1 MALARS
7 GCGTAVKVRGRP
19 PSPALAALPAA
30 SFPLTPSAGASC
42 RSTMNQPAEHRMEH
56 SQGGR
61 ISSSGWAWAHRRAN
75 GAAGRPM
82 AARARVPLHHQ
93 CRRDGPD
100 GTRAAKGRE
109 AGGRISL
116 LWRLWMIQHV
126 LHVSVVFC
134 GSESSVH
141 AVGCV
146 WSMVPRTRRV
156 VCGSCKLAALDP
168 SVHIL
173 VYRYY

>member
-1 MALARS
+1 MAA
-7 GCGTAVKVRGRP
+7 RP
-19 PSPALAALPAA
+19 PQRVAARPRPPCPPCQPLPFL
-30 SFPLTPSAGASC
+30 SHPPPVASC
-42 RSTMNQPAEHRMEH
+42 RSTMNRTAEHRMEH
-56 SQGGR
+56 GQGGR

-82 AARARVPLHHQ
+82 AARARVPLPHQ

-100 GTRAAKGRE
+100 GTWAAKGRE

-146 WSMVPRTRRV
+146 WSMVPRTAVLCVR
-156 VCGSCKLAALDP
+156 SCKLAALDP

-173 VYRYY
+173 VCRYY